1 MDINQEVDQPSLK
14 DEGYN
19 LELLACI
26 RKIIGNY
33 KKDIE
38 ELCDESLIFEVDFQK
53 SKGNMDKYFA
63 THFFCVDWAIEQ
75 VETEKYL
82 VWHDLNGKK
91 ISMTKLTQNI
101 IFDILELVVNVRESK
116 KLKNENLKNV
126 AEEIFKK
133 IGTISRPEIVPQ
145 DFYYLAIGS
154 NIVEAEGYEVI
165 ILTKIFFI
173 RLALEQ
179 KLKSMLEALKEKLK
193 TTKCQFEEKIPDYQL
208 GLMLNFFREKH
219 KQYFDLP
226 DGLDIQKLGKINT
239 WCNKTLIHYGKIPS
253 IWAIWKAIDY
263 ISLLFP
269 IQKNK
274 RINLKGFDFLKE
286 KFNCN

>member
-1 MDINQEVDQPSLK
+1 MDINQEIDKLSFK
-14 DEGYN
+14 NEGYN

-53 SKGNMDKYFA
+53 SEKNMDKYFA

-75 VETEKYL
+75 IETKSYL
-82 VWHDLNGKK
+82 VWHDLSRKK
-91 ISMTKLTQNI
+91 ISMTKLTRNI
-101 IFDILELVVNVRESK
+101 IFDISELVVNVCKSK

-145 DFYYLAIGS
+145 DFYYLAMGF

-179 KLKSMLEALKEKLK
+179 KLKSMLEALKEK
-193 TTKCQFEEKIPDYQL
+193 IPNYQL
-208 GLMLNFFREKH
+208 GFMLNFFREKH

-239 WCNKTLIHYGKIPS
+239 WCNQTLIHYGKIPS
-253 IWAIWKAIDY
+253 IWVIWKAIDY
-263 ISLLFP
+263 ISPLFP
-269 IQKNK
+269 MQKNK